1 MTTYNNATGR
11 HDAPLDPELPNRLGL
26 LEALGLSE
34 LRPMQELDELATR
47 FAKDASALTGGQEL
61 TGIVNIITR
70 VQFFA
75 GLSTPRAARGHSTG
89 QAGAPDT
96 QRTMSRTE
104 GWCVFTLDRR
114 KAFPLNNVLDYPRSA
129 GNGAMHKL
137 GVKTYLGAPMIH
149 QPTGIILGATCV
161 IGRQE
166 TQWDREAV
174 DLSKNYAQEAVALL
188 VEHAPRKRT
197 LI

>member
-1 MTTYNNATGR
+1 MPTYNNATGR
-11 HDAPLDPELPNRLGL
+11 HDAPIDRELPKRLALLEELGL
-26 LEALGLSE
+26 NDP
-34 LRPMQELDELATR
+34 RPMQELDALASR
-47 FAKDASALTGGQEL
+47 FAEAASALTGGLEL
-61 TGIVNIITR
+61 NGIVNIITHD
-70 VQFFA
+70 QFFA
-75 GLSTPRAARGHSTG
+75 GLSTPRAAGGHSTG
-89 QAGAPDT
+89 RACAPHT
-96 QRTMSRTE
+96 ERTMSRTE
-104 GWCVFTLDRR
+104 GWCVYTLDRR

-149 QPTGIILGATCV
+149 RPTGISLGTACV

-174 DLSKNYAQEAVALL
+174 DLSKRFAEEAVALL
-188 VEHAPRKRT
+188 APHTSRGT